1 MFVCLTGRSLNWSS
15 PACTSNH
22 VPCTW
27 NWNTTRQVKS
37 RSWDGSWHV
46 STCSSKD
53 WRWAKSNC
61 LSFFLST
68 FLTKTSQA
76 SFKWSS
82 KLWTTSEALQQLS
95 HEYALNWISCSKIP
109 FWICTWWK
117 QNDIPPLIATIVL
130 LYLLLAKA
138 LWMGSKCSE
147 VSLGNWPKS
156 FIRWSAFKSE
166 DIPWMSCSEAMWA
179 KALFTRSVHRDFIK
193 YFSSPSWN
201 NHATRNQYTQTYS
214 IMQTKIL
221 PLNYV

>member
-1 MFVCLTGRSLNWSS
+1 MSKEQLFVLFLVNLLNQDV
-15 PACTSNH
+15 TS
-22 VPCTW
+22 VI
-27 NWNTTRQVKS
+27 QMI
-37 RSWDGSWHV
+37 
-46 STCSSKD
+46 
-53 WRWAKSNC
+53 
-61 LSFFLST
+61 
-68 FLTKTSQA
+68 
-76 SFKWSS
+76 
-82 KLWTTSEALQQLS
+82 LQ
-95 HEYALNWISCSKIP
+95 ALNHLRSTATIESWIRIELN
-109 FWICTWWK
+109 FMF
-117 QNDIPPLIATIVL
+117 QNTVLNLHMMKTKRYPPLIATIVL

-201 NHATRNQYTQTYS
+201 NHATRNQYMKTYS

-221 PLNYV
+221 PLIFI

>member
-1 MFVCLTGRSLNWSS
+1 M
-15 PACTSNH
+15 
-22 VPCTW
+22 
-27 NWNTTRQVKS
+27 K
-37 RSWDGSWHV
+37 
-46 STCSSKD
+46 
-53 WRWAKSNC
+53 
-61 LSFFLST
+61 
-68 FLTKTSQA
+68 TKR
-76 SFKWSS
+76 
-82 KLWTTSEALQQLS
+82 
-95 HEYALNWISCSKIP
+95 Y
-109 FWICTWWK
+109 
-117 QNDIPPLIATIVL
+117 PPLIATIVL

-221 PLNYV
+221 PLIFYISTYKFFERSPCLKDFWRWLVLCRRVWCYQWEQGPCPGTPRDSSVSSARMTRRSSGGALQLPPSTSCQGLDRDGLPGLRGTPKE